1 MQTVEPKINISDL
14 QARLLNR
21 PAIDRQNSN
30 TFLVIGEGVEGDGKP
45 TVDVLSNEFSFE
57 SSQEFVTG
65 VAHGYKV
72 DDIYVTAINNPR
84 SSEMRELQRLIAI
97 GKLAIVPTTSEMQY
111 KNFMYEN
118 GENVPRAIS
127 SIFELDSDSPL
138 IEAVTRLFKGVSANI
153 SHFNDDFK
161 CDVIATLLIAY
172 HIAHSGNTQIVL
184 CGLSGDVMNKSLEL
198 VTEKYTALITDNHFF
213 APYLYLCSEEIVKS
227 NKLENIGTMF
237 ISSDAENLLTREMPS
252 PTLVIINT
260 RSPNFSDKEYIEKLK
275 EKDQNRTTLFI

>member
-1 MQTVEPKINISDL
+1 MQTVEPKINIYDL

-21 PAIDRQNSN
+21 PAKDRANSN
-30 TFLVIGEGVEGDGKP
+30 TFLAIGEGVDESGKP
-45 TVDVLSNEFSFE
+45 KVDVLSNELTYE
-57 SSQEFVTG
+57 AAQEFVTG

-72 DDIYVTAINNPR
+72 DDIYVTGVNSPQ

-97 GKLAIVPTTSEMQY
+97 GKLAIVPTTSEIQY

-127 SIFELDSDSPL
+127 SIFGLSSDEPL
-138 IEAVTRLFKGVSANI
+138 IESVTRLFNDFSVNI
-153 SHFNDDFK
+153 SHFNDEFK

-184 CGLSGDVMNKSLEL
+184 CGLSSDAMNKSLEL
-198 VTEKYTALITDNHFF
+198 VTEKYKALITDNHFF
-213 APYLYLCSEEIVKS
+213 APYLSLCSEEVIKS

-237 ISSDAENLLTREMPS
+237 ITSDNENLLTREMPS

-275 EKDQNRTTLFI
+275 EKNQNRTTLFV